1 MMLLLSLN
9 IQEKELYQSQAEIKE
24 LLREGR
30 DIFVKELERDIW
42 VKKDEDELEM
52 FKIQEKY
59 YNNKEK

>member
-30 DIFVKELERDIW
+30 DNFVKELERDIW

>member
-1 MMLLLSLN
+1 MLLLSLN